1 MWNLYI
7 ATQILYC
14 RDCMKR
20 ISIISL
26 VVLVVYSVLIYAF
39 VMPEA
44 SHNTPFE
51 FSYTLES
58 PGVYKQ
64 TCTFNHTNAF
74 EITAHDLFWNKNNP
88 DYKPKVLKVALSQEE
103 TEQLK
108 ASIFESLQLEDLK
121 PHYGFDGKATSDFV
135 HSFSLITATD
145 TVFLSVKDQIDNDIP
160 KEIYSLVHVMRGL
173 LEKHSNN

>member
-1 MWNLYI
+1 
-7 ATQILYC
+7 
-14 RDCMKR
+14 MKR
-20 ISIISL
+20 IAIISL
-26 VVLVVYSVLIYAF
+26 TALVVYSVLIYAF

-44 SHNTPFE
+44 SHNAPFE
-51 FSYTLES
+51 FTYTLES

-64 TCTFNHTNAF
+64 TCTFTQANAF
-74 EITAHDLFWNKNNP
+74 EITEHDLFWNKNNP
-88 DYKPKVLKVALSQEE
+88 DYKPKAMKVLLSEKE

-135 HSFSLITATD
+135 HSFSLTTATD
-145 TVFLSVKDQIDNDIP
+145 TVFLTVKDQIDNDIP
-160 KEIYSLVHVMRGL
+160 KEVYSLVHVMRDL